1 MVSQRLAQQ
10 LWPGQS
16 AIGRQLVLW
25 KGQSNDL
32 AEIIGVVGN
41 TRDWGLGREQSLAV
55 YLPYYG
61 ANSSPYQLVL
71 ETRSDPAAVQRLLR
85 KALDELDPSV
95 PLAQVQSLA
104 SVVGASVSP
113 RRFTM
118 MLLAG
123 FAAIALLL
131 ALAGIYG
138 VLSYSVSRRTSEIGV
153 RLAMGADPGGVLRLI
168 LRQGMQPVL
177 FGIAAGCGAAIGL
190 TRLMSS
196 LLYGVAAT
204 DLVTY
209 LGVALVLTAA
219 GLASCYLPARRALQV
234 DVVAALRQ
242 E

>member
-1 MVSQRLAQQ
+1 
-10 LWPGQS
+10 
-16 AIGRQLVLW
+16 
-25 KGQSNDL
+25 
-32 AEIIGVVGN
+32 
-41 TRDWGLGREQSLAV
+41 
-55 YLPYYG
+55 
-61 ANSSPYQLVL
+61 VL

-85 KALDELDPSV
+85 KALDELDPSI